1 MIVISLNFSSSSYS
15 NLSMEATRGARLNST
30 GASGASAA
38 VPDVSAVGDAV
49 VNNDEPGEGSEDDLD
64 LMFQMPADSSGAND
78 SVADS
83 SMER

>member
-30 GASGASAA
+30 GASGTSAA
-38 VPDVSAVGDAV
+38 VPDVSAVGDAAV
-49 VNNDEPGEGSEDDLD
+49 NDEPVEGSEDDLD
-64 LMFQMPADSSGAND
+64 LLFPVPADSSGAND